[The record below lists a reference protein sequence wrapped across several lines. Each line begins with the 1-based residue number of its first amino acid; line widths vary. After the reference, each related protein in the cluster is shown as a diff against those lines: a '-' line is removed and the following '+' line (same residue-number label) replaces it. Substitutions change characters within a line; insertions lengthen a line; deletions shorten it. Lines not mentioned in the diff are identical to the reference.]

1 MSNSNL
7 YWDSNESDNIVV
19 EETPDVTIANPD
31 NVLKNIGFRDALT
44 LELKFGQMPV
54 NPDLLIT
61 MSVGDHYVIP
71 KGYHS
76 GKTIINVLGLRDS
89 TLGTATEDDI
99 VENKIAWVDGIR
111 LVGKLNLSKNNMEA
125 TATSSDLLKDRT
137 AWVNGEKVIGNIPVI
152 LREDKELIAGES
164 YVIPKGYHGGEAI
177 ISGAPLSVQTVG
189 SAIPTDIAYG
199 KVAWVNGLIVVGE
212 AKSLLQT
219 IADATAFSD
228 DIRLGLT
235 AYVATGK
242 VLGSMEEYL
251 TQPTRTLTCGTS
263 FKIPKGYHDGLWNI
277 QAASLFSQTRA
288 TASKADIRK
297 GTTAWVDGELLE
309 GELIQNFAPNTE
321 GTAVANDIQKDKTAW
336 VNGEKVIGTNIYNTI
351 GFTSIVENKTSP
363 LSPVIVMIP
372 DHNWDLVRCIIVQV
386 YSTIDNSELNM
397 YAYYDFKS
405 NTVQTEKSGNKTL
418 LSIITDDGSPK
429 IIVTSF
435 TENTY
440 IKVFVSGYTRMS

>member
-44 LELKFGQMPV
+44 MELKFGNMPV

-61 MSVGDHYVIP
+61 MSVGDRYVIP

-76 GKTIINVLGLRDS
+76 GKTTINVLGLRDS

-99 VENKIAWVDGIR
+99 AENKIAWVNGIR
-111 LVGKLNLSKNNMEA
+111 LIGKLNLSKNNMEA
-125 TATSSDLLKDRT
+125 TATSDDLLKDRT
-137 AWVNGEKVIGNIPVI
+137 AWVNGDKVIGNIPVI
-152 LREDKELIAGES
+152 LREDKELFAGEP
-164 YVIPKGYHGGEAI
+164 YIIPKGYHGGEGI
-177 ISGAPLSVQTVG
+177 ISGVPLSVQTVG
-189 SAIPTDIAYG
+189 SATSKDIASG
-199 KVAWVNGLIVVGE
+199 KVAWVNGLIIVGE
-212 AKSLLQT
+212 ARSLLQT
-219 IADATAFSD
+219 ISDATAFSD
-228 DIRLGLT
+228 DIRFGMT

-242 VLGSMEEYL
+242 VLGSMSEYL

-263 FKIPKGYHDGLWNI
+263 FKIPKGYHDGLWTI

-297 GTTAWVDGELLE
+297 GTTAWVNGELLE
-309 GELIQNFAPNTE
+309 GELIQNFAPDTE
-321 GTAVANDIQKDKTAW
+321 GTAVANDIQKDKIAW
-336 VNGEKVIGTNIYNTI
+336 VNGEKVIGTNVYNTI
-351 GFTSIVENKTSP
+351 GFTSIVENKAFP
-363 LSPVIVMIP
+363 LSPVIIMVP
-372 DHNWDLVRCIIVQV
+372 DHKWDLVRCIIVQV

-397 YAYYDFKS
+397 YTYYDFKS
-405 NTVQTEKSGNKTL
+405 NTVQTERSGNKIL
-418 LSIITDDGSPK
+418 LTIVTDDGSPK

-440 IKVFVSGYTRMS
+440 IKVFTSGYTRMN